1 MERAWLFGAA
11 QAADGIWFY
20 PLAPSVFPEGTSLGG
35 QMMRMLKLLGLMVFV
50 ACIAAFASGCG
61 GGGGGGTAEE
71 MPPVMECPEGQ
82 IGTYPDCMDPPST
95 DEQRIAAAR
104 QTLASIVTNARSMA
118 QTASSAAAQVELHA
132 DATVEQIDMA
142 FNHALAAQAALTV
155 IEAAGAAA
163 NAATTPAE
171 AELALE
177 QAQAALDDLIAA
189 QSAAASIQSAVE
201 TAASQREQ
209 MRADVVALTNGSSLI
224 QHVRANKLLSDALLN
239 NLAIGSINVGQAGAT
254 TINDDDTET
263 CAATATS
270 PCATFPANT
279 GSGATAVTGQRTV
292 RVGPTG
298 SVLVSNSTTPALTG
312 TSRLPHGFDLDN
324 GTPAADPTLFIN
336 AYTDI
341 TQTRLKVRTRTNAL
355 EDDTSTTD
363 MDERYTENDIA
374 DADYLVA
381 GIWLT
386 VDNTALGNSAIQA
399 FAYGSQPIPADTTL
413 CSGLDGPTTPASS
426 TVGTTATTT
435 TTRTCGQTTGFNQIV
450 NFVDDGKDFTAT
462 YTGDANGAYIAGGE
476 TSYFTGSVSL
486 TAEFINPTG
495 AGPDGRGSIQGAVT
509 NITAGGQQMAGSIE
523 LQKRDLG
530 NAISDAFGDGM
541 AVGVVDD
548 KSFSGNWRGQFFGMR
563 YTRTEETE
571 SETTGT
577 APNTTTTT
585 TITTTYSPEAP
596 GSVAGSFFVKQLSNP
611 AGEAAFIGAF
621 GAHR

>member
-1 MERAWLFGAA
+1 
-11 QAADGIWFY
+11 
-20 PLAPSVFPEGTSLGG
+20 
-35 QMMRMLKLLGLMVFV
+35 MVFV
-50 ACIAAFASGCG
+50 VCIAAFASGCG
-61 GGGGGGTAEE
+61 GGGGGGSAMTPDPE
-71 MPPVMECPEGQ
+71 PPVMECPQGQ
-82 IGTYPDCMDPPST
+82 VGTYPDCMDPPPT
-95 DEQRIAAAR
+95 DEERIAAAR
-104 QTLASIVTNARSMA
+104 DILAGILTDARNLA
-118 QTASSAAAQVELHA
+118 LAADTAAAVVAEHP
-132 DATVEQIDMA
+132 DATAEQIASARVQAD
-142 FNHALAAQAALTV
+142 AAQAALNLIV
-155 IEAAGAAA
+155 DIASSAGD
-163 NAATTPAE
+163 AATT
-171 AELALE
+171 LA
-177 QAQAALDDLIAA
+177 QAQMAVADAQAALADLTAA
-189 QSAAASIQSAVE
+189 QSTAAAVQRAVE
-201 TAASQREQ
+201 AVASQREQ

-224 QHVRANKLLSDALLN
+224 QHVRANKLLSDALLD

-324 GTPAADPTLFIN
+324 GTPTADPTVFIN

-355 EDDTSTTD
+355 EDDAGTTNT
-363 MDERYTENDIA
+363 DERYREDDIA

-386 VDNTALGNSAIQA
+386 VGNTTLGNSAIQA

-413 CSGLDGPTTPASS
+413 CSGLDGPTDPVSS

-435 TTRTCGQTTGFNQIV
+435 TTRTCGQTNGFNQIV

-509 NITAGGQQMAGSIE
+509 SITAGGQQMAGSIE

-530 NAISDAFGDGM
+530 NAISDAFGDGT
-541 AVGVVDD
+541 AVGVVDN

-571 SETTGT
+571 SDTTGT
-577 APNTTTTT
+577 PPNTTTTT

-596 GSVAGSFFVKQLSNP
+596 GSVAGTFFVKQLSNP
-611 AGEAAFIGAF
+611 AGEAAFIGSF